1 MGTFKTMIT
10 NLGHFILLLLGFLPG
25 SFCCEGDG
33 SEAPVCEDWVNSA
46 GHPFYFPHQ
55 SNCSKFWMCGPN
67 LTPCLFECP
76 PMSDGG
82 SLYFNAQLNVCDW
95 PDNVECTAEE
105 AGESEECE
113 EGEECE
119 SSEECEEGEDC
130 ESSEECEEGEECES
144 SEECED
150 GEDCESSEE
159 CEEGEECTSS
169 EEGEEGEEEEGGE
182 EEEVTTT
189 APRPATSLNATCDND

>member
-1 MGTFKTMIT
+1 MGSVNTMNT

-33 SEAPVCEDWVNSA
+33 SEAPVCDDWVNSA
-46 GHPFYFPHQ
+46 GQPFYFPHQ

-76 PMSDGG
+76 PMSGGG

-113 EGEECE
+113 EGEECTP
-119 SSEECEEGEDC
+119 SEE
-130 ESSEECEEGEECES
+130 
-144 SEECED
+144 
-150 GEDCESSEE
+150 
-159 CEEGEECTSS
+159 
-169 EEGEEGEEEEGGE
+169 EEGEEEEGGE
-182 EEEVTTT
+182 EEEEVTTS
-189 APRPATSLNATCDND
+189 APRPATSLYFSCRPEMFLYVDGVLVTH